1 MEMFYEKGLSRKDC
15 ELKIAEKYKRPFH
28 VLCEKEVRIGG
39 FLGIF
44 SRPGIEVG
52 FYFSPVVYKNPLT
65 QGNYTG
71 APASWQITDNF
82 AQMQQNAGIKQ
93 YNPNFQ
99 NPMELYPQGPRA
111 NSFPKESASV
121 LEEEKRKIIAA
132 AGKNYEQVSA
142 SMTAAGNEASQKIL
156 DSLKEIKEKID
167 LSGSKKEEHP
177 SFVQAA
183 ELLKLNDFSEKY
195 INAMLDRMR
204 RELTLETLEDFE
216 AVQNN
221 LLEWIGESISIYK
234 EEKSGRKPRVM
245 ILVGPTGVGKTT
257 TIAKL
262 AAIYGIGTDA
272 IPSVSVR
279 MITIDAFRIGAA
291 EQLKSYGGIMELPVS
306 CVDNKMSL
314 RKEIALFSEDTDL
327 FLIDTIGKSPRDSAK
342 LGEVR
347 EILEGC
353 GKGAEVH
360 LVLGACTKTSDIE
373 DILRHFEPFNYRS
386 VVLSKLDETDHIG
399 NVISALAEKRKSV
412 SYITDGQKVPND
424 IKKAAVVRF
433 LINLDG
439 FKVDRGKIENRFPSG
454 EADQFKWK

>member
-1 MEMFYEKGLSRKDC
+1 MEMFYEKGLSRKEC

-39 FLGIF
+39 FMGFF

-52 FYFSPVVYKNPLT
+52 FYFSPVVYRNPLT
-65 QGNYTG
+65 QGNVTG
-71 APASWQITDNF
+71 ASASWQISDNF
-82 AQMQQNAGIKQ
+82 SQMQQAAGLRLHNQNIQNNMEQ
-93 YNPNFQ
+93 YSNN
-99 NPMELYPQGPRA
+99 
-111 NSFPKESASV
+111 SASV
-121 LEEEKRKIIAA
+121 LEEEKRKVIAA
-132 AGKNYEQVSA
+132 AGRNYEQVVS
-142 SMTAAGNEASQKIL
+142 SREASQKIL

-167 LSGSKKEEHP
+167 LGGNKKEEHP
-177 SFVQAA
+177 SFLQAA

-195 INAMLDRMR
+195 INTMLERMR
-204 RELTLETLEDFE
+204 KELTLETLEDFD

-221 LLEWIGESISIYK
+221 LLEWIGESISIYT
-234 EEKSGRKPRVM
+234 EEKSSRKPRVM
-245 ILVGPTGVGKTT
+245 VLVGPTGVGKTT

-262 AAIYGIGTDA
+262 AAIFGLGTDA

-279 MITIDAFRIGAA
+279 MITIDAFRIGAT

-314 RKEIALFSEDTDL
+314 RKEIALYSEDTDL
-327 FLIDTIGKSPRDSAK
+327 FLVDTIGKSPRDSSK
-342 LGEVR
+342 LGEVK

-353 GKGAEVH
+353 GKGAEIH

-412 SYITDGQKVPND
+412 SYITDGQRVPHD
-424 IKKAAVVRF
+424 IKKATVVRF

-439 FKVDRGKIENRFPSG
+439 FKVDRDKIENRFPSG